1 MKEILDN
8 WKQFLA
14 EQKQSRK
21 DEWGEPT
28 VKMPDPIG
36 YFPVRM
42 FNYYRDMGFSSIKRD
57 WIPRISQ
64 VLKIGNE
71 MKTRLFNDFASER
84 AIKSFIA
91 HSRKKKGTT
100 GFIDFFT
107 PEKEVRR
114 FYKEKLL
121 PEIRKIINNVPIYA
135 FYHPDVPAAEAMA
148 VYETGDIAT
157 YFWDEQI
164 IVINPFSKELQG
176 SPNML
181 QLVFY
186 EELAHAVDLQ
196 LDFRTAGDMFKGKPS
211 KLSDVFGPELQKLF
225 TPVADLEKMGYEDDE
240 YIKYMRDPKEL
251 YAKLRT
257 LKAYYEKK
265 YSEQAFNPDGT
276 IKKDFLE
283 KGFDDPTEAGF
294 LLDFFDIKKV
304 DDLKKV
310 IDQLVKVDKKMSK
323 GSKMA

>member
-8 WKQFLA
+8 WNQFLA
-14 EQKQSRK
+14 EQRQSRK
-21 DEWGEPT
+21 WGNEETVNLPGIGSIPIKIYDHYKNEGISSPLEWIRRAEE
-28 VKMPDPIG
+28 V
-36 YFPVRM
+36 
-42 FNYYRDMGFSSIKRD
+42 
-57 WIPRISQ
+57 Q
-64 VLKIGNE
+64 AIGND
-71 MKTRLFNDFASER
+71 KKADFFKDFASER

-148 VYETGDIAT
+148 VYETGDVAT

-164 IVINPFSKELQG
+164 IVINPFHKELQG

-225 TPVADLEKMGYEDDE
+225 TPVADLKKLGYAPFPE

-283 KGFDDPTEAGF
+283 KGFDDPTEAGY
-294 LLDFFDIKKV
+294 LLDFFDIDKV